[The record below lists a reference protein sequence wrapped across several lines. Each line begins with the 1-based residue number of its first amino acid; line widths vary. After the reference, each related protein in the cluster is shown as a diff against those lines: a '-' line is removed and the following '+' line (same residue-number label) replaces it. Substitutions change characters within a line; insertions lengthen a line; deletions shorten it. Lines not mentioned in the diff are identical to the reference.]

1 MAECMR
7 LYSDKFSFVRRTKS
21 QERYV
26 SAILERTAFG
36 SAKSCTM
43 MASIMSDRTGWVRSC
58 PELEKK
64 KKSSTREKKIRALP
78 RLPLG
83 YLFLAFHMLYS
94 EAIISKKGPLARVWL
109 AAHWERKISKNQF
122 LQTNIEK
129 TVGMFS
135 SSAWILTR
143 KMT

>member
-1 MAECMR
+1 M
-7 LYSDKFSFVRRTKS
+7 
-21 QERYV
+21 
-26 SAILERTAFG
+26 G
-36 SAKSCTM
+36 
-43 MASIMSDRTGWVRSC
+43 SC

-64 KKSSTREKKIRALP
+64 KFQYTRKKTRALP

-94 EAIISKKGPLARVWL
+94 DAIISKKGPLARVWL

-135 SSAWILTR
+135 SSAWIFPPNDITF
-143 KMT
+143 